1 MSGKVPSRV
10 RITRTQ
16 RNTPKYGGNPMSA
29 GLISCGFGRNRVIC
43 QKIKSRTAAVAV
55 TPPRP
60 KSPVTDLNFFKTID
74 LWSAGGS
81 NQATVVSQFGAIGDW
96 DTSAVT
102 NMAEAF
108 KNGRSSTLGGTLDT
122 TTFNEDISGW
132 NTAAVTNM
140 SSMFKG
146 ATSFDQ
152 PILGSLTDT
161 GTGANAWDT
170 SSVTTM
176 ESMFE
181 GATNFTNGGALL
193 GGGAGSGN
201 ANYSITAK
209 LGSASG
215 VSCKAMFKNALT
227 TANFD
232 GLFSPIDAPGNKNE
246 IFKNCNDMSSLFEG
260 CTQFNKNI
268 SKLVTDNCENMS
280 AMFKDCTIFNQDI
293 HPNNNGG
300 VGTWKTDN
308 VENMSSMFENA
319 SAFNKGQ
326 IGTNVSVL
334 GLVTSSVT
342 NMSSMFKGAAAFN
355 QNLAWSING
364 NLTSLASMFQDAT
377 SFNGTLNFTSSGNL
391 GCNCTKMFFGA
402 SSFTGGG
409 LVDWQANGLANRIAD
424 LDSMF
429 KNAVVF
435 NADLSGWRFSGNGS
449 GVPVN
454 VTKRDLDSIFHG
466 ASALTSGTLDYS
478 GTGTSTAL
486 SWTDLADYIYSIR
499 IRDGDGAIPNFYANG
514 DGYDGTPSS
523 IQYPEITAG
532 TLASFI
538 SVIDTNANAVQV
550 DYTLDSNIG
559 GGTITFTRTGGVADS
574 ASPHT
579 VTLAGAELNQ
589 GSFSGL
595 LTNAPTLVVDAI
607 YNLTFTIT
615 GGASRTFTDEIPFG
629 QFDKVGDDYWLA
641 QYGADTQAHYS
652 SALTQSL
659 IDDMAAAY
667 TAGKTVQM
675 KFVDGTPITENSSY
689 PAPDISVYQ
698 ALTYTDLTVVA
709 IGTTGSNTTIR
720 FNTNPFSSYQNLKAA
735 TLIVKIT

>member
-43 QKIKSRTAAVAV
+43 QKIKSRTAAAV

-60 KSPVTDLNFFKTID
+60 KSPITDLNFLKTID

-108 KNGRSSTLGGTLDT
+108 KNGRNSTLGGTLDT

-132 NTAAVTNM
+132 NTTAVQTM
-140 SSMFKG
+140 ESMFKG

-193 GGGAGSGN
+193 GGGAGSGS

-280 AMFKDCTIFNQDI
+280 AMFKDCTIFNHDI

-300 VGTWKTDN
+300 AGTWKTDN

-319 SAFNKGQ
+319 SAFNNGESG
-326 IGTNVSVL
+326 INVYQLV
-334 GLVTSSVT
+334 LVTSSVKD
-342 NMSSMFKGAAAFN
+342 MSSMFNGAAAFN
-355 QNLAWSING
+355 QNISGWDTAAVTDMTGMFNRAAAFNQNISGWDTAAVENM
-364 NLTSLASMFQDAT
+364 NSMFKNATAFNQSLTWTISGQCFSFFAMFKNAT
-377 SFNGTLNFTSSGNL
+377 SFNGTLTWIQATGGAAVHLNGAQMFYGATNFTGLGLPGWQGTGLVRRLGNL
-391 GCNCTKMFFGA
+391 
-402 SSFTGGG
+402 
-409 LVDWQANGLANRIAD
+409 NG
-424 LDSMF
+424 MF
-429 KNAVVF
+429 KDASAF
-435 NADLSGWRFSGNGS
+435 AADLSDWRFAGVVTPTHPLGGAVYLSGGDMN
-449 GVPVN
+449 
-454 VTKRDLDSIFHG
+454 SIFDG
-466 ASALTSGTLDYS
+466 ADGLTTGTLNYS

-486 SWTDLADYIYSIR
+486 SWKDVADFVYGLRVAATPSQ
-499 IRDGDGAIPNFYANG
+499 GPIPNFYQN
-514 DGYDGTPSS
+514 
-523 IQYPEITAG
+523 
-532 TLASFI
+532 
-538 SVIDTNANAVQV
+538 
-550 DYTLDSNIG
+550 
-559 GGTITFTRTGGVADS
+559 
-574 ASPHT
+574 
-579 VTLAGAELNQ
+579 
-589 GSFSGL
+589 
-595 LTNAPTLVVDAI
+595 
-607 YNLTFTIT
+607 
-615 GGASRTFTDEIPFG
+615 
-629 QFDKVGDDYWLA
+629 GDDYDGSA
-641 QYGADTQAHYS
+641 STATQ
-652 SALTQSL
+652 
-659 IDDMAAAY
+659 
-667 TAGKTVQM
+667 
-675 KFVDGTPITENSSY
+675 FP
-689 PAPDISVYQ
+689 
-698 ALTYTDLTVVA
+698 
-709 IGTTGSNTTIR
+709 
-720 FNTNPFSSYQNLKAA
+720 
-735 TLIVKIT
+735 KITA